1 MSYFQLYPL
10 SFQKIKNLQILLHK
24 IMSFQ
29 DLDSF
34 QVKEK
39 SIPLLT
45 LENNREREKSK
56 RYQFAYCLVNG
67 KGQKNINYLN
77 CYSLHV
83 SKTSTTQRFGLKTK
97 TAATKMDQKV
107 ILNLR
112 STINVLLDRQQR
124 YNYQEENARSGILC
138 TTGHSCSN
146 WSRNRQDL
154 LRYSWEHGNYDKK
167 GKLYYRSLKI

>member
-56 RYQFAYCLVNG
+56 RY
-67 KGQKNINYLN
+67 
-77 CYSLHV
+77 
-83 SKTSTTQRFGLKTK
+83 
-97 TAATKMDQKV
+97 
-107 ILNLR
+107 
-112 STINVLLDRQQR
+112 
-124 YNYQEENARSGILC
+124 
-138 TTGHSCSN
+138 
-146 WSRNRQDL
+146 
-154 LRYSWEHGNYDKK
+154 
-167 GKLYYRSLKI
+167 